1 LRAVAHVPLETLA
14 SFVEGAVDV
23 NVGPTWLAPWRIP
36 YADRHLHHPML
47 VAMAACPAGVR
58 LRFRT
63 DSRRVLLETEH
74 RVAPGFDVPYPST
87 YDLTVNGTLHATS
100 ERPAFEDLPAGE
112 KLLELWLPLLPGVR
126 IHALRVDERA
136 EISPAPDERTRWVH
150 YGSSISHCMEAGHPT
165 GTWPAVAAARLGWHL
180 TSLGLAGMA
189 HLDPLVARIIAA
201 RPADR
206 ITLKVGINVHN
217 GATLRERTFGPM
229 VQGFLTTIRDGHPD
243 TPITLISPILSPER
257 EDSTTSVRTNLDGS
271 EELLQGDLTLSAM
284 REILADVVVR
294 RNDPNLTY
302 LDGRALFGEADLD
315 HLPDGLH
322 PDAEGY
328 ARMGAR
334 FAALA

>member
-1 LRAVAHVPLETLA
+1 MARVPLETIA
-14 SFVEGAVDV
+14 SFVEGAIDL
-23 NVGPTWLAPWRIP
+23 NRGPTWFAPWRIP
-36 YADRHLHHPML
+36 YDDRHLHHPML

-63 DSRRVLLETEH
+63 DTRRVLLETEH
-74 RVAPGFDVPYPST
+74 RVAPGFDVPYAPA

-100 ERPAFEDLPAGE
+100 EAPAFEDLPGGE
-112 KLLELWLPLLPGVR
+112 KLVELWLPLLPGVR
-126 IHALRVDERA
+126 IHALHIDPGAVVEQAVDER
-136 EISPAPDERTRWVH
+136 PHWLH
-150 YGSSISHCMEAGHPT
+150 YGSSISHCLEAGHPT
-165 GTWPAVAAARLGWHL
+165 GAWPAVAAAHLGWHV

-189 HLDPLVARIIAA
+189 HLDPLLARVIAA
-201 RPADR
+201 RPADQ
-206 ITLKVGINVHN
+206 ISLKIGINVHN
-217 GATLRERTFGPM
+217 GATLRERTFAPM
-229 VQGFLTTIRDGHPD
+229 VQGFLTTIRDGHPE

-257 EDSTTSVRTNLDGS
+257 EHSTTSVRTMLDGT
-271 EELLQGDLTLSAM
+271 EELLQGDLTLVAM

-302 LDGRALFGEADLD
+302 LDGRELFGEADLD